1 MAFVTFL
8 SHSLDRNSIRSSE
21 QIFTSMLGDRSEHL
35 ADITLE
41 YGYWD
46 IAVENLVDQVNMK
59 WVEETFV
66 DYMQEE
72 LQIEGIHL
80 IDGNNQPKLHVVE
93 GNVAEADIVSRYG
106 DAVHQLIRGARETP
120 RDRSPTP
127 ATGLIGTLDRLYL
140 ASAALMTTY
149 EGDTD
154 TNTDHVLIFARPMD
168 EALLARLSEKYRL
181 PDLRLSTSPPA
192 FWQAGYPVETI
203 DDRHVG
209 YFIWNPEL
217 AGVKLLPLLGLCV
230 LIVYASMFFS
240 ARLFFRR
247 ASEVVGALQE
257 AKQQADKARELL
269 ASQARSDPLTGLW
282 NRRYLD
288 EVLAR
293 LETADEASGD
303 YALLYA
309 DLDRFK
315 VINDTFGHEA
325 GDQVLQ
331 HVADCLR
338 ALVRAEDAIFRLGGD
353 EFIIMFGNAN
363 RERVLAAAR
372 ALIDRLSKPL
382 NLDGAICDFGASVGI
397 SFSRDPSELLKQ
409 ADEALYS
416 AKNGG
421 RGQLAVYSE
430 DSRRRR

>member
-1 MAFVTFL
+1 M
-8 SHSLDRNSIRSSE
+8 
-21 QIFTSMLGDRSEHL
+21 
-35 ADITLE
+35 
-41 YGYWD
+41 
-46 IAVENLVDQVNMK
+46 
-59 WVEETFV
+59 
-66 DYMQEE
+66 
-72 LQIEGIHL
+72 
-80 IDGNNQPKLHVVE
+80 
-93 GNVAEADIVSRYG
+93 
-106 DAVHQLIRGARETP
+106 
-120 RDRSPTP
+120 
-127 ATGLIGTLDRLYL
+127 
-140 ASAALMTTY
+140 
-149 EGDTD
+149 
-154 TNTDHVLIFARPMD
+154 
-168 EALLARLSEKYRL
+168 
-181 PDLRLSTSPPA
+181 
-192 FWQAGYPVETI
+192 
-203 DDRHVG
+203 
-209 YFIWNPEL
+209 
-217 AGVKLLPLLGLCV
+217 
-230 LIVYASMFFS
+230 
-240 ARLFFRR
+240 
-247 ASEVVGALQE
+247 
-257 AKQQADKARELL
+257 
-269 ASQARSDPLTGLW
+269 
-282 NRRYLD
+282 D